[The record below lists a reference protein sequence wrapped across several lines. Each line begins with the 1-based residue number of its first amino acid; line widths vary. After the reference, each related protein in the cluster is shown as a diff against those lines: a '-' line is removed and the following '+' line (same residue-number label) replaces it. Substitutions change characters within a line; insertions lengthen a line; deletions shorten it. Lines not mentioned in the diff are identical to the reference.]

1 MECIRVRHALDIE
14 AMDGLLLQLGQCVDA
29 KVSSLQLNLELCEQ
43 ATAAGIS
50 WLLSTLHAVQR
61 LGISTIELVPPDEI
75 NAVQHQLTWMHAFDF
90 LHEEGIH
97 VNYPISLLSDP
108 SSVLARKN
116 RLPITRISSE
126 GDVRRVVG
134 QVVEKLKADLSL
146 KLGFGPT
153 DVANLSLMI
162 SEACINVCD
171 HAGEGALG
179 LIAAEIVDVKHPY
192 LIVGLADDGCGLR
205 QSLLQAHPEA
215 AHWDEAQVIQEALRQ
230 GVSGVLHADRG
241 LGLAAIVS
249 HLSEYQGT
257 LNLCSGG
264 ARLRRRVHGPNR
276 FEDATFPA
284 STSLPGTM
292 LSMTLLAKK

>member
-1 MECIRVRHALDIE
+1 MRHPLDIDE
-14 AMDGLLLQLGQCVDA
+14 MDELFLKLGHCVDIKA
-29 KVSSLQLNLELCEQ
+29 TSLQLNLELCERV
-43 ATAAGIS
+43 TAAGIA
-50 WLLSTLHAVQR
+50 WLLSMLHAAQR
-61 LGISTIELVPPDEI
+61 AGVSTIEIVPPDEI
-75 NAVQHQLTWMHAFDF
+75 NPVQHQLTWMRAFDF
-90 LHEEGIH
+90 LHEEGIGI
-97 VNYPISLLSDP
+97 NYPVSLLSDP
-108 SSVLARKN
+108 SGVLPFRN
-116 RLPITRISSE
+116 RLPVTRISSA
-126 GDVRRVVG
+126 GDVRWVVG

-162 SEACINVCD
+162 SEACINICD

-215 AHWDEAQVIQEALRQ
+215 AQWDEAQVIHEALRH

-257 LNLCSGG
+257 LHLRSGG
-264 ARLRRRVHGPNR
+264 ARLRRQVLSPNR
-276 FEDATFPA
+276 FADSIFTS